1 MIHDELLPAIGQIYC
16 EQSMSTRRPIIIRER
31 LDNNFKRHQ
40 EEEILD
46 NQPLLDYDSNFAMS

>member
-1 MIHDELLPAIGQIYC
+1 MADSLY
-16 EQSMSTRRPIIIRER
+16 SVNVTKKKKIIRER
-31 LDNNFKRHQ
+31 LENNFKRNQ